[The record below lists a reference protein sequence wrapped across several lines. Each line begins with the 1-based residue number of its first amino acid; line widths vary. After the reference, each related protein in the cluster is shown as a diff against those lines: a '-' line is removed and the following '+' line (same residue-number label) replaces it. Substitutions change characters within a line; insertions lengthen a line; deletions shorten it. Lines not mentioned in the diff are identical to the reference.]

1 MAMDD
6 GAVKVA
12 AGGVVSLMV
21 VGHMFLAVPD
31 REGSAVGEKAR
42 EMFTRAEYYL
52 GSEPDHVEVSS
63 TGTVVTTMI
72 VAPPWAQLPP
82 AR

>member
-1 MAMDD
+1 MTMDD
-6 GAVKVA
+6 GVAKVA
-12 AGGVVSLMV
+12 AGRVVSVMV
-21 VGHMFLAVPD
+21 IGHMLLAMPD
-31 REGSAVGEKAR
+31 REGSAYGEKAR
-42 EMFTRAEYYL
+42 EMFARAAYYL